1 MVVRQPVG
9 RAGVSLVEMIVA
21 VALLSVVS
29 LAAIQLMNMTEKTMV
44 GSQTKL
50 NQQLRSESIA
60 SYIYKDFSRG
70 ELDDTIVSRTYSNAN
85 MPEDLRTGAGVTVVS
100 LYGKAN
106 RFNGVDP
113 RCPLQEPANPATGT
127 FLMPADCMTRGGQT
141 IVQQMNDLIAKGIV
155 LTTGLQGGIGRCS
168 ISSAISVDPVTNIAT
183 VKVDDPKCLHS
194 GTDQSVGVPK
204 GNHVLLPRFVAY
216 DNDDPR
222 IFHTSMIEPP
232 DADSP
237 GIGLEMP
244 AKKILQ
250 GGGVRN
256 AAAFVDAMA
265 NNPEM
270 NAVLQLRTEKALS
283 RLDIGIELGASR
295 PYNRTLSRPGEPGLF
310 CFQVP
315 DQTYG

>member
-155 LTTGLQGGIGRCS
+155 LTTGLQGGNGAMLHQQRDLGGPCYQYRNCEGR
-168 ISSAISVDPVTNIAT
+168 
-183 VKVDDPKCLHS
+183 
-194 GTDQSVGVPK
+194 
-204 GNHVLLPRFVAY
+204 
-216 DNDDPR
+216 
-222 IFHTSMIEPP
+222 
-232 DADSP
+232 
-237 GIGLEMP
+237 
-244 AKKILQ
+244 
-250 GGGVRN
+250 
-256 AAAFVDAMA
+256 
-265 NNPEM
+265 
-270 NAVLQLRTEKALS
+270 
-283 RLDIGIELGASR
+283 
-295 PYNRTLSRPGEPGLF
+295 
-310 CFQVP
+310 
-315 DQTYG
+315 